1 MRIIMEIKKQTFECV
16 RDGLTI
22 RGAQYLPAGFSEN
35 GKYPAV
41 IVSHGFTGNYAGV
54 VDYCQEFAK
63 MGYAAFCFSFCGGGM
78 RGEDALFRSDGET
91 TDMTIFT
98 EIKDL
103 ITVKNY
109 VKSLSYIDANELILV
124 GISQGGF
131 VSGLTAARCGSEIKK
146 LIMIYPAIC
155 IPDHARRGCLG
166 GSSYDSHNVPDIIDC
181 GNTLLGKNFHESV
194 VGMDPYLELAKYQGD
209 VLLLQGLDD
218 KVVNYSYAIR
228 AKESYREGQCRLQ
241 LVRNLD
247 HGFDASQFESAFASI
262 RQFLADRKEILTIRV
277 IITHS
282 DTVTE
287 GDISKINIFFTG
299 YCDTSYFQGCIL
311 PEGCDSQEYNLG
323 VQTKMRAEYTL
334 SGLDYN
340 GQQCKI
346 HIINQKDGQDWKP
359 IVQTDSAVL
368 AWMNRADLTAVLEF
382 CGGGPT
388 VRVFAENE

>member
-1 MRIIMEIKKQTFECV
+1 MEIKKQTFECV
-16 RDGLTI
+16 RDKLTI
-22 RGAQYLPAGFSEN
+22 RGAQYLPANPSES

-41 IVSHGFTGNYAGV
+41 IVSHGFTGNYMSV
-54 VDYCQEFAK
+54 EDYCVEFAK

-78 RGEDALFRSDGET
+78 HGEDVRFKSDGET
-91 TDMTIFT
+91 TNMTIPT
-98 EIKDL
+98 EVEDL

-109 VKSLSYIDANELILV
+109 VKNLSYIDSNELILV

-131 VSGLTAARCGSEIKK
+131 VSGLTAARCGNEIKK

-155 IPDHARRGCLG
+155 IPDHARMGCLG
-166 GSSYDSHNVPDIIDC
+166 GSSYDPHNVPDIIDC
-181 GNTLLGKNFHESV
+181 GNTLLGKNFHDTV
-194 VGMDPYLELAKYQGD
+194 VGMDPYLELAAYKGD

-218 KVVNYSYAIR
+218 KIVNYSYAIR
-228 AKESYREGQCRLQ
+228 AKESYRNGQCRLQ

-247 HGFDASQFESAFASI
+247 HGFDAPQFESAFASI

-287 GDISKINIFFTG
+287 GDISKVNIFFTG
-299 YCDTSYFQGCIL
+299 YCDTPYFQGCIL
-311 PEGCDSQEYNLG
+311 PEGCDSQEYHLE

-334 SGLDYN
+334 SGLDYT
-340 GQQCKI
+340 GQQCSI
-346 HIINQKDGQDWKP
+346 HIVNQKDGQDWKP
-359 IVQTDSAVL
+359 VVQTDSTAL

-382 CGGGPT
+382 CDGGPT
-388 VRVFAENE
+388 VRIYAEKE

>member
-1 MRIIMEIKKQTFECV
+1 MEIKKQTFECV

-22 RGAQYLPAGFSEN
+22 RGAQYLPAALFEN

-41 IVSHGFTGNYAGV
+41 IVSHGFTGNYMGV
-54 VDYCQEFAK
+54 EDYCVEFAK
-63 MGYAAFCFSFCGGGM
+63 MGYASFCFSFCGGGM
-78 RGEDALFRSDGET
+78 RGEDVRFKSDGET

-98 EIKDL
+98 EIEDL

-109 VKSLSYIDANELILV
+109 VKSLPYINTNELILA

-131 VSGLTAARCGSEIKK
+131 VSGLTAAKCGSEIQK

-166 GSSYDSHNVPDIIDC
+166 GSSYDPHNVPDIIDC
-181 GNTLLGKNFHESV
+181 GSTLLGKNFHETV
-194 VGMDPYLELAKYQGD
+194 VGMDPYLELAAYQGD

-228 AKESYREGQCRLQ
+228 AKESYRNGQCHLQ
-241 LVRNLD
+241 LVRDLD
-247 HGFDASQFESAFASI
+247 HGFDATQFESAFASI
-262 RQFLADRKEILTIRV
+262 RQFLAGRKEILTIRV

-287 GDISKINIFFTG
+287 GDISKVSIFFTG
-299 YCDTSYFQGCIL
+299 YCDTLFFQGCIL
-311 PEGCDSQEYNLG
+311 PEGCDSQEYHLG

-334 SGLDYN
+334 SGLDCN
-340 GQQCKI
+340 GQQCSI
-346 HIINQKDGQDWKP
+346 HIVNQKDGQDWKP
-359 IVQTDSAVL
+359 IVQTDSTAL
-368 AWMNRADLTAVLEF
+368 AWLNRADLTAVLEF
-382 CGGGPT
+382 CDGGPT
-388 VRVFAENE
+388 VRVFAKKEY

>member
-1 MRIIMEIKKQTFECV
+1 METKKQTFECV

-22 RGAQYLPAGFSEN
+22 RGAQYLPDDYSEN
-35 GKYPAV
+35 CKYPAV
-41 IVSHGFTGNYAGV
+41 IVSHGFTGNYMSVA
-54 VDYCQEFAK
+54 DYCEEFAK

-78 RGEDALFRSDGET
+78 RGEDERFKSDGAT

-98 EIKDL
+98 EIEDL

-109 VKSLSYIDANELILV
+109 VQSLSYVDTDELILV

-131 VSGLTAARCGSEIKK
+131 VSGLTAAKCGNEIKK

-155 IPDHARRGCLG
+155 IPEHARRGCLG
-166 GSSYDSHNVPDIIDC
+166 GSSYDPHNVPDIIDC
-181 GNTLLGKNFHESV
+181 GSTLLGKIFHETV
-194 VGMDPYLELAKYQGD
+194 VEMDPYLELAAYQGD

-247 HGFDASQFESAFASI
+247 HGFDVPQFESAFASI
-262 RQFLADRKEILTIRV
+262 RQFLSDRKEILTIRV

-287 GDISKINIFFTG
+287 GDISKVNIFFTG
-299 YCDTSYFQGCIL
+299 YCDTPYFQGCIL
-311 PEGCDSQEYNLG
+311 PEGCDSQEYHLG

-334 SGLDYN
+334 VGLDCI
-340 GQQCKI
+340 GQQCAL
-346 HIINQKDGQDWKP
+346 HIVNQKDGQDWKP
-359 IVQTDSAVL
+359 IVHTDSAAL
-368 AWMNRADLTAVLEF
+368 SWMNHADLTAVLEF
-382 CGGGPT
+382 SNGGPT
-388 VRVFAENE
+388 VRIFAEKE